1 MGNSAAEQENGE
13 RREKSPVE
21 ARDPPAE
28 WQTRARLAITYL
40 FTGRLDLQPCHRDAA
55 QLPLYSRSD
64 DGSCSRGA
72 SLILVL
78 RSPSALLPPICA
90 TLPSVSLLCSET
102 SHSALF
108 NYWPSTVGAPAVA
121 HFPPRGGSVRDAEMI
136 LLAKA
141 LLWTDYVENRL
152 AELVRERSYS
162 DRTIRLSRI

>member
-121 HFPPRGGSVRDAEMI
+121 HFPPRGLLGTRSLTCF
-136 LLAKA
+136 LLAPVLISRMSVPSERK
-141 LLWTDYVENRL
+141 LLEFVW
-152 AELVRERSYS
+152 
-162 DRTIRLSRI
+162 